1 METPLK
7 TSVQQIREE
16 QRMKKDKKDKFEM
29 GLKQTN
35 LSNSNFD
42 RSSSAIKDTKMAS
55 LLEKVRSSSTTLNQD
70 YARFNGTSLYNPSE
84 QENMITQKKSFKPSK
99 AETPTPER
107 KKNKKVVSINSKDVS
122 KLDTLENKV
131 NKKLRFGVKE
141 RYVPRPSNIFNIG
154 LNENLTKIL

>member
-1 METPLK
+1 
-7 TSVQQIREE
+7 
-16 QRMKKDKKDKFEM
+16 
-29 GLKQTN
+29 
-35 LSNSNFD
+35 
-42 RSSSAIKDTKMAS
+42 MAS

-99 AETPTPER
+99 AETPRPER